1 MNIYVFT
8 QKSASLKDIFPR
20 DAQLKKQTQFFSL
33 ADIQKHSPEDDNIS
47 YIDASGLDDAQLKK
61 IFLQIKK
68 SCKNS
73 PWGVIDFKGSIKDS
87 ASLFF
92 EGASDYLGPAFLKN
106 LKVDAKR
113 YKTLFSFYKS
123 TFLSNN
129 RNNNENEKSGKS
141 TGSFLKNG
149 IKMPPSSVF
158 PGWNKMQSGKT
169 APFYLL
175 YCSLKAKTALDL
187 RLDPKSLSQVH
198 KKFVSYLDDNFAE
211 ADGLL
216 WMDTGTDCLFLIP
229 PKIKSVE
236 AAAESCLRM
245 IISAPLAASET
256 LGVSF
261 PVNFIFALHY
271 GSVSYKP
278 PGKTGTVVSDAVNSV
293 FHLGAK
299 KAEPGRFTISNDL
312 PEASIQKSIHDLFIE
327 CGEYEDRKI
336 WHTKKFCY
344 NKAWV

>member
-8 QKSASLKDIFPR
+8 QKGVSVKDVFSR
-20 DAQLKKQTQFFSL
+20 DAQLKKQTQFLSL
-33 ADIQKHSPEDDNIS
+33 ADIQKHSPEDDSIS
-47 YIDASGLDDAQLKK
+47 YIDVSGLDDAQLKK
-61 IFLQIKK
+61 IILQIKK
-68 SCKNS
+68 VCKNS
-73 PWGVIDFKGSIKDS
+73 PWGVIDLKGSIKDI

-92 EGASDYLGPAFLKN
+92 EGACDYLGHAFLKN
-106 LKVDAKR
+106 LNVDAKR
-113 YKTLFSFYKS
+113 YKTLFARRKPAFYS
-123 TFLSNN
+123 DSGNN
-129 RNNNENEKSGKS
+129 DEYKKSGKS
-141 TGSFLKNG
+141 EDSFLKNG

-169 APFYLL
+169 IPFYLL
-175 YCSLKAKTALDL
+175 YCSLKGKTALDL
-187 RLDPKSLSQVH
+187 RLDEKSLSQLH
-198 KKFVSYLDDNFAE
+198 RKFISYLNNNLTGAG
-211 ADGLL
+211 GLL
-216 WMDTGTDCLFLIP
+216 WMDTGSDCLFLIP
-229 PKIKSVE
+229 PKIKSAE

-261 PVNFIFALHY
+261 PVNFVFALHY

-293 FHLGAK
+293 FHLGTK
-299 KAEPGRFTISNDL
+299 KAEPGRLTVSNDL
-312 PEASIQKSIHDLFIE
+312 PEASIQKSIKDLFTS

-336 WHTKKFCY
+336 WHTKKFSY